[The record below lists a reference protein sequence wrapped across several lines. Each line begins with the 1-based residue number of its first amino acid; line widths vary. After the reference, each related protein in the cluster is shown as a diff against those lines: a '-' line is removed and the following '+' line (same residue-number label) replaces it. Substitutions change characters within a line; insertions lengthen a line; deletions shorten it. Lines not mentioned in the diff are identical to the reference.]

1 MEIDYL
7 PLVSYV
13 CITTFTPGPNNITS
27 ASLGTLYGYR
37 KSFPFIL
44 GVGWGF
50 FLILLMAS
58 GISSALLRTFP
69 ALEPALRLGG
79 GAYILWLAW
88 KIFRAT
94 YDGENQKE
102 RPVLGFWK
110 ATFLQ
115 LLNPKGVIYALTLYA
130 TFLSPLVGHY
140 DLILFS
146 GILLGGVAILSCSLW
161 ALFGAGLHHFL
172 NNPRLQRGVNT
183 LLALLL
189 VYTAASL
196 MFL

>member
-7 PLVSYV
+7 PLISYV

-37 KSFPFIL
+37 KSLPFIL

-69 ALEPALRLGG
+69 ALEPALRMVGG
-79 GAYILWLAW
+79 IYILWLAW

-94 YDGENQKE
+94 YSAENENQ

-130 TFLSPLVGHY
+130 TFLSPLAGHY

>member
-1 MEIDYL
+1 MDIDYL
-7 PLVSYV
+7 PLLSYV
-13 CITTFTPGPNNITS
+13 CITTFTPGPNNITC

-37 KSFPFIL
+37 KTLPFIL

-94 YDGENQKE
+94 YTAENE
-102 RPVLGFWK
+102 RNTPPLGFWK

-140 DLILFS
+140 PLILLS

-172 NNPRLQRGVNT
+172 DNPRLQRGVNT
-183 LLALLL
+183 VLALLL
-189 VYTAASL
+189 VYTAGSL